1 MFLSNDCQCLF
12 GSSGSFVDILLLEFV
27 ELRCE
32 GADGPDT
39 LRWDVESAW
48 KLLLRPDS
56 GTRPE
61 MRSVP
66 VEQTLARWRA
76 EQVGPA
82 LLVRPLHDGVLIPQ
96 ARLGVLDQD
105 QLLRCQMAEDP
116 RVAIM
121 TLLVPVTLG
130 LACHLSPASIDRLI
144 GCRQDW
150 QSSLEA
156 SPKQHLSWAETVR
169 SWVVAEFS

>member
-1 MFLSNDCQCLF
+1 M
-12 GSSGSFVDILLLEFV
+12 
-27 ELRCE
+27 
-32 GADGPDT
+32 
-39 LRWDVESAW
+39 

-66 VEQTLARWRA
+66 VEHLARRRA

-82 LLVRPLHDGVLIPQ
+82 LLVRPLHDGMLIPQ

-105 QLLRCQMAEDP
+105 QLLRCQMAEAP
-116 RVAIM
+116 CVLIV

-130 LACHLSPASIDRLI
+130 LACHLSPAGIDRLI
-144 GCRQDW
+144 SCWQYR